1 MTAGTNWRD
10 DAACLDADPDLF
22 FPVGTTGPALDQT
35 DQAKRICQ
43 ACPVRKRCLAWA
55 LELGAAA
62 GIWGGTTE
70 DERRALRRAAARHRN
85 RGRKVAFMSNPGAG
99 CADHQDQMRPANNPD
114 RTMECPPGHDERL
127 DVTRHG

>member
-1 MTAGTNWRD
+1 MTTTGTNWRD

-22 FPVGTTGPALDQT
+22 FPIGTTGPALDQT

-70 DERRALRRAAARHRN
+70 DERRAPAPS
-85 RGRKVAFMSNPGAG
+85 GRPPSQSRPQGSVSSVTPGPVAPITKI
-99 CADHQDQMRPANNPD
+99 R
-114 RTMECPPGHDERL
+114 
-127 DVTRHG
+127 

>member
-1 MTAGTNWRD
+1 MTTDTNWRD

-22 FPVGTTGPALDQT
+22 FPIGTTGPALDQINE
-35 DQAKRICQ
+35 AKRICL

-55 LELGAAA
+55 LELGAAS

-85 RGRKVAFMSNPGAG
+85 RVRKTAI
-99 CADHQDQMRPANNPD
+99 H
-114 RTMECPPGHDERL
+114 E
-127 DVTRHG
+127 